1 MLSLQPAGSPPV
13 ILASSSPARR
23 ALLTA
28 AGLRFAVQP
37 AAVDEAAVREA
48 LQAEG
53 AAAADAAIT
62 LAELKALRAAAS
74 APAEAIVL
82 GADQILTLD
91 DAWFDKPADLAT
103 ARGQLQALAGQRHE
117 LWSAVVAVRNGA
129 RIWHHVG
136 EARLTMRACSAG
148 FLDAY
153 LATVGAAALGSVGA
167 YQIEG
172 PGAQLFDR
180 IEGDLFTVQGLPLL
194 AVLEFLRVQGVLQA

>member
-91 DAWFDKPADLAT
+91 DAWFDKPADLAA

-117 LWSAVVAVRNGA
+117 LLSAVVAVRNGA

-136 EARLTMRACSAG
+136 QARLTMRACSDG

-180 IEGDLFTVQGLPLL
+180 IEGDLFTIQGLPLL
-194 AVLEFLRVQGVLQA
+194 PVLAFLRVQGVLQA

>member
-91 DAWFDKPADLAT
+91 DAWFDKPADLAA
-103 ARGQLQALAGQRHE
+103 ARDQLQALAGQRHE

>member
-91 DAWFDKPADLAT
+91 DAWFDKPADLAA
-103 ARGQLQALAGQRHE
+103 ARDQLQALAGQRHE
-117 LWSAVVAVRNGA
+117 LLSAVVAVRNGA

-136 EARLTMRACSAG
+136 QARLTMRACSAG

-180 IEGDLFTVQGLPLL
+180 IEGDLFTIQGLPLL
-194 AVLEFLRVQGVLQA
+194 PVLAFLRVQGVLQA